1 MSPRPAPRS
10 VRLALRRKL
19 RESRSALRSAAWSCA
34 AACCALL
41 ASACASEERALPRLG
56 SAEVVADFDSYVI
69 RRVGILPFADPDG
82 GIEPKGVL
90 QGAFYAELQRCTPY
104 DLLLLDN
111 RDLEEIQRA
120 EPHRRGALRPDTLI
134 ALARRYRLDAVLF
147 GTILQQQL
155 FPPQML
161 SLRADLVSA
170 ETGQV
175 LWSGRLHLDANRA
188 EVRDGL
194 RAYYGEGGGP
204 TSGDP
209 SWELALLAPARLA
222 RFAAWQV
229 ALLL

>member
-1 MSPRPAPRS
+1 MSERAAPR
-10 VRLALRRKL
+10 RGLLAFALCA
-19 RESRSALRSAAWSCA
+19 SA
-34 AACCALL
+34 L
-41 ASACASEERALPRLG
+41 ASACASTERAIPRLG
-56 SAEVVADFDSYVI
+56 NAEVVADFDSYAI
-69 RRVGILPFADPDG
+69 RRVGILPFADANG
-82 GIEPKGVL
+82 ASEPQNVL
-90 QGAFYAELQRCTPY
+90 QGAFYAELQRSTPY
-104 DLLLLDN
+104 DLVLLN
-111 RDLEEIQRA
+111 ARDLEEIQRA
-120 EPHRRGALRPDTLI
+120 EPHRRGALQPGTLI
-134 ALARRYRLDAVLF
+134 ALAQRYRLDAVLF

>member
-1 MSPRPAPRS
+1 MS
-10 VRLALRRKL
+10 VRVRLRR
-19 RESRSALRSAAWSCA
+19 ACFA
-34 AACCALL
+34 AALCAFAF
-41 ASACASEERALPRLG
+41 ASGCASSERAIPRLG
-56 SAEVVADFDSYVI
+56 SAEVVADFDSYAI
-69 RRVGILPFADPDG
+69 RRVGILPFADPNG
-82 GIEPKGVL
+82 ASEPNGLL
-90 QGAFYAELQRCTPY
+90 QGAFFAELQRSTPY
-104 DLLLLDN
+104 DLVLLGN
-111 RDLEEIQRA
+111 QDLEEIRRA